1 MGWFDDHFEDFDD
14 VENDTGKGPW
24 AGPHQRPLG
33 SRKCSVCQEWK
44 TVSDFNFE
52 EAAKPASRRCC
63 TACGCPL
70 PKDLSKLKVKQ
81 LKEELKKRNL
91 PVTGLKADLVARL
104 GAAVV
109 GEPPKPRPVS
119 KKTSKKR
126 KATRCEGITAAG
138 LRCKVTSAMAY
149 AAASPLRNG
158 ASFCSN
164 HGKPAA
170 PEPTQCQG
178 MTAAGRRC
186 KVTSAMAYAE
196 ASPLRGGACFCST
209 HRPPAPS
216 KPVSSTSSS
225 SSSSSSSSPLSSS
238 SSSSSSSPSSLVP
251 TSKQKGAAE
260 APKRRVRKPLAITD
274 PTTGLPL
281 ILKKAKQFKPKYTA
295 VTSVTA
301 ASSKVYRKKK
311 TRENLAKFVANA
323 VRKAGGSLSA
333 SQVGSLVPKKDRGGL
348 KLKNFIE
355 SSACRD
361 AGLLF
366 SVTASKDQHFVV
378 CIT

>member
-1 MGWFDDHFEDFDD
+1 M
-14 VENDTGKGPW
+14 
-24 AGPHQRPLG
+24 
-33 SRKCSVCQEWK
+33 
-44 TVSDFNFE
+44 
-52 EAAKPASRRCC
+52 
-63 TACGCPL
+63 
-70 PKDLSKLKVKQ
+70 
-81 LKEELKKRNL
+81 
-91 PVTGLKADLVARL
+91 
-104 GAAVV
+104 
-109 GEPPKPRPVS
+109 
-119 KKTSKKR
+119 
-126 KATRCEGITAAG
+126 
-138 LRCKVTSAMAY
+138 
-149 AAASPLRNG
+149 
-158 ASFCSN
+158 
-164 HGKPAA
+164 
-170 PEPTQCQG
+170 
-178 MTAAGRRC
+178 
-186 KVTSAMAYAE
+186 
-196 ASPLRGGACFCST
+196 
-209 HRPPAPS
+209 
-216 KPVSSTSSS
+216 
-225 SSSSSSSSPLSSS
+225 
-238 SSSSSSSPSSLVP
+238 
-251 TSKQKGAAE
+251 
-260 APKRRVRKPLAITD
+260 RKPLAITD